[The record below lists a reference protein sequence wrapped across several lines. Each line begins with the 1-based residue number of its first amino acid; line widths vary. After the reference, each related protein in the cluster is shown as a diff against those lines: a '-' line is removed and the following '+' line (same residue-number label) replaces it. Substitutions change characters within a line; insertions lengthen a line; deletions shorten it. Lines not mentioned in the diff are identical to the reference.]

1 MATKKT
7 PEPAAKSAKLAK
19 PAKPKAVGAVKSA
32 RPPAPRRAAPAKP
45 AQPFLRFYHSAD
57 LRKKT
62 LAVLALIEDA
72 PDATA
77 HRGALADVVIEL
89 MKSGFDGYFLTS
101 LKKAKAGFLI
111 EQSANV
117 GLMGAQQV
125 IGSVT
130 RNIIGRMDAPQL
142 LSVCGSIRAF
152 MV

>member
-1 MATKKT
+1 MPTKKI
-7 PEPAAKSAKLAK
+7 PEPAAKSAK

-32 RPPAPRRAAPAKP
+32 SPPTPRRAAPAKP

-62 LAVLALIEDA
+62 LSVLALIEGA

-89 MKSGFDGYFLTS
+89 MKSGFDGYFLAP

-125 IGSVT
+125 IGSVA

-142 LSVCGSIRAF
+142 LSVCGSIRAL